1 MFSRGSKAPA
11 IIALVASGL
20 GLIFASNSTL
30 DYAAH
35 LDRRLHNVHCSFIPG
50 AAAVPEAEA
59 CRAAMYSPYSA
70 LMKDQ
75 YWGGIPISLFGLGA
89 FCFFRVS
96 ARRGARSASSRW
108 SARRRCWCRC

>member
-11 IIALVASGL
+11 AIALVASVL

-50 AAAVPEAEA
+50 AAAVP
-59 CRAAMYSPYSA
+59 
-70 LMKDQ
+70 
-75 YWGGIPISLFGLGA
+75 
-89 FCFFRVS
+89 
-96 ARRGARSASSRW
+96 
-108 SARRRCWCRC
+108 